1 MLSDCGNC
9 DQLQGHEN
17 TSNVDR
23 NANYFKNSQQLSRK
37 RGLRRVNLSVN
48 TSNEGDYVS
57 NLEIDNGSLIFLTF
71 QLTALMK
78 TFSSLNINIFYEK
91 NGESKCEMDN

>member
-17 TSNVDR
+17 ASNVDR
-23 NANYFKNSQQLSRK
+23 DANYFKNSQQLSRK

-57 NLEIDNGSLIFLTF
+57 NLEIDNGGLIFLTF

-78 TFSSLNINIFYEK
+78 TFSCLNVNIFYEK
-91 NGESKCEMDN
+91 DGESKCEMDN